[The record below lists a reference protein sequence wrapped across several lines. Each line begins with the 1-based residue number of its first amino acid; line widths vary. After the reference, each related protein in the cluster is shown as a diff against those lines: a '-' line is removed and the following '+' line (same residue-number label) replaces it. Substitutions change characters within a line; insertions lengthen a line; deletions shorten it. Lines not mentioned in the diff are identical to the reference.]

1 LQMMKWVQRIVV
13 TLVAAFVALYG
24 GDWAVYKMRGSPQG
38 TVAVSRTMVVP
49 LKGNKSEY
57 DYLGTSDVSC
67 SVSIFSQDG
76 KSTCWQLRRNHTQNT
91 NL

>member
-1 LQMMKWVQRIVV
+1 MWKWVRRIVV

-38 TVAVSRTMVVP
+38 SVTVNRFITVP
-49 LKGNKSEY
+49 LKNNKSET

-76 KSTCWQLRRNHTQNT
+76 ESPCWQLRRNRNQNT
-91 NL
+91 KL